1 MEDMEKR
8 KHLETLVLMPARLK
22 AALRGLP
29 KKVLTFTPAPGKW
42 SILEI
47 VCHLRD
53 MEASAYLERYRRIL
67 AEENPRLPTL
77 NGDALAIERDYPS
90 QDLRGALREWAQLRK
105 ESLQLLRRLK
115 REEWARAGT
124 HETAGV
130 LTMEDL
136 LRRHAVGNDAAHLAQ
151 IEAIKRRYDLLARL
165 EAGPGRLAAALKGVP
180 EEALRRRGADGK
192 WSMIENACHLRDIER
207 VYAERFTRIAFTEAP
222 ALWMLDN
229 DRTASLRKYGE
240 EDAARVLAAWK
251 RRRGETLLLLRALPD
266 PVWRRTGVHPTR
278 GEKTIEELAM
288 ILAGH
293 DESHLS
299 RIEALRAG

>member
-1 MEDMEKR
+1 MEDLER
-8 KHLETLVLMPARLK
+8 RNHLETLILTPARLR
-22 AALRGLP
+22 ASLRGLP
-29 KKVLTFTPAPGKW
+29 KKVLTFRPAPGKW

-47 VCHLRD
+47 LCHLRD

-67 AEENPRLPTL
+67 EEENPRLPNL
-77 NGDALAIERDYPS
+77 NGDALAIERDYAS
-90 QDLRGALREWAQLRK
+90 QDLRDALREWTRLRN
-105 ESLQLLRRLK
+105 ESLRLLRRLK

-151 IEAIKRRYDLLARL
+151 IEAIKRRYDVLAKL
-165 EAGPGRLAAALKGVP
+165 EAGPGRLAAALRGVS

-192 WSMIENACHLRDIER
+192 WSMIENACHLRDIEC
-207 VYAERFTRIAFTEAP
+207 VYAERFTKIAFAEKP

-229 DRTASLRKYGE
+229 DRTAALRKYDGAE
-240 EDAARVLAAWK
+240 PAAVVKAWK
-251 RRRGETLLLLRALPD
+251 RLREETILLLRALPD
-266 PVWRRTGVHPTR
+266 AVWRRSGVHPTR
-278 GEKTIEELAM
+278 GEKTIEELAAV
-288 ILAGH
+288 LAGH

>member
-1 MEDMEKR
+1 MEDLER
-8 KHLETLVLMPARLK
+8 RNHLETLILMPARLK
-22 AALRGLP
+22 GALRGLP

-67 AEENPRLPTL
+67 AEENPRLPNL

-90 QDLRGALREWAQLRK
+90 QDLRGALREWAQLRT
-105 ESLQLLRRLK
+105 ESLRILRGMK
-115 REEWARAGT
+115 REDWARAGT

-136 LRRHAVGNDAAHLAQ
+136 LKRHAVGNDAAHLAQ
-151 IEAIKRRYDLLARL
+151 IEAIRKRYDVLARL

-180 EEALRRRGADGK
+180 EETLRRRGADGK

-240 EDAARVLAAWK
+240 DDPARVAKEWK
-251 RRRGETLLLLRALPD
+251 RLRGETLLLLRALPD
-266 PVWRRTGVHPTR
+266 AAWQRRGRHPTR
-278 GEKTIEELAM
+278 GEKTIEELALV
-288 ILAGH
+288 LAGH

-299 RIEALRAG
+299 RIEALKPG